1 MKKWLIVTTCMA
13 ILSGCSTL
21 NNEFEKAFTTPTF
34 SGKDLLGKRWLYEAS
49 YGTWSANTE
58 EYYEFSANGKAKSY
72 GTISFQQEGYS
83 FDYKFESYV
92 NWYLDSWYI
101 VEQLTTAKVEPNFS
115 PKLKAAMKANP
126 KLELYG
132 DVLLKFIND
141 KMINVALNEP
151 ARRRIEELTPNQWT
165 TKAASSYVICVR

>member
-1 MKKWLIVTTCMA
+1 MVLGVLIPKSTMHFQLMERQKATAPSLFNKKGIVLITSLRAMLIGIWTA
-13 ILSGCSTL
+13 GILLS
-21 NNEFEKAFTTPTF
+21 
-34 SGKDLLGKRWLYEAS
+34 
-49 YGTWSANTE
+49 
-58 EYYEFSANGKAKSY
+58 
-72 GTISFQQEGYS
+72 
-83 FDYKFESYV
+83 
-92 NWYLDSWYI
+92 SWYI

-151 ARRRIEELTPNQWT
+151 VRRRIEELTPNQWT